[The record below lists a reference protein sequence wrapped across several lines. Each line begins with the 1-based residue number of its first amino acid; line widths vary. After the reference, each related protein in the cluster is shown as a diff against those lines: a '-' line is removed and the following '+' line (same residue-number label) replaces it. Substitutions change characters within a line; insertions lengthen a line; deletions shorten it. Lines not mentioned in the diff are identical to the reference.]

1 MLVYTVHRQA
11 VEHIERSHPLGVSFG
26 KVVVDCHD
34 MDTFPGKGIE
44 EYRQGR
50 HKGLS
55 LTGRHL
61 CYLALM
67 QDDTTDK
74 LHIVMHHVPC
84 DLVAS
89 GHPVVVPH
97 SIVPVY
103 FHEILDCT
111 QVTVEIRGLDSDDGI
126 LLEPPR
132 SGLHHRKCLRKNL
145 VEHILYLL
153 IYFLHKPVRLRGKLL
168 FLIER
173 NVLVQLRLYVGN
185 PGLIRCSP
193 LPDTLPEFLRFG
205 TELIIRK
212 PVYLGIC
219 SQHLVEDRSELFE
232 VTLGLGAENLLE
244 NIGK

>member
-1 MLVYTVHRQA
+1 MLVYTVNRQA
-11 VEHIERSHPLGVSFG
+11 VEHIERSHPLGVTLG

-34 MDTFPGKGIE
+34 MDTFPGESVE
-44 EYRQGR
+44 EYRKR
-50 HKGLS
+50 SHKRLS
-55 LTGRHL
+55 LSRGHFG
-61 CYLALM
+61 YLTLM
-67 QDDTTDK
+67 QDYTADELD
-74 LHIVMHHVPC
+74 IVMHHVPC
-84 DLVAS
+84 DLVAA
-89 GHPVVVPH
+89 GHPVVVPYG
-97 SIVPVY
+97 IIPIY
-103 FHEILDCT
+103 LHEIPDST
-111 QVTVEIRGLDSDDGI
+111 QVTVEISGPDADDGI